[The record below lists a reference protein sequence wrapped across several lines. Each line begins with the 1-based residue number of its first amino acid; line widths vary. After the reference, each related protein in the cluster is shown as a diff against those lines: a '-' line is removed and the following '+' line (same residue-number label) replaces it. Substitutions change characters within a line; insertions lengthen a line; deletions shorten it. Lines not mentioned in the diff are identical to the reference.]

1 MLDILLQLLP
11 AALYAIL
18 GVTCW
23 RNPNS
28 RPKLILALLGLALV
42 THGWVLREA
51 MFGAGSLH
59 FGFSVALSLTLW
71 LAMLI
76 YCLES
81 MLTPLQSL
89 LKRAAPI
96 AAIAS
101 ILPILLPGHPQ
112 TFGFPAWAFRAHI
125 TVAMLAYSL
134 ATLAV
139 FHAILLAT
147 AEHNLHRA
155 KLGKDFDLPPLLVL
169 DNLLFRLIQAAFV
182 FLTLTVGSGLLFS
195 EEIFGKP
202 LTLTHKS
209 VFGVASWV
217 LFALLLGGRKFLGWR
232 GKTATRWLLAGFAS
246 LLLAYAGTRF
256 VLEIILG
263 RTI

>member
-1 MLDILLQLLP
+1 MPDILLQLIP

-18 GVTCW
+18 GVICW

-28 RPKLILALLGLALV
+28 RPRLIQGLLALALLA
-42 THGWVLREA
+42 HGWTLRET
-51 MFGAGSLH
+51 MLGTGYLH
-59 FGFSVALSLTLW
+59 FGFSTALSLTLW

-81 MLTPLQSL
+81 LLTPLQSL

-96 AAIAS
+96 AAAAC
-101 ILPILLPGHPQ
+101 LLPMVLTGHPQ
-112 TFGFPAWAFRAHI
+112 TLEISSWAFRAHI
-125 TVAMLAYSL
+125 MVAMLAYSM

-155 KLGKDFDLPPLLVL
+155 KLGHDFDLPPLLVL

-182 FLTLTVGSGLLFS
+182 FLTLTVGSGLFFS

-263 RTI
+263 RTA

>member
-1 MLDILLQLLP
+1 MPDILLQLLP
-11 AALYAIL
+11 AALYATL
-18 GVTCW
+18 GVLCW
-23 RNPNS
+23 LSPNS
-28 RPKLILALLGLALV
+28 RPRLILGLLAAALIA
-42 THGWVLREA
+42 HGWSLRGT
-51 MFGAGSLH
+51 MFGSGELH
-59 FGFSVALSLTLW
+59 FGFSTALSLTLW

-76 YCLES
+76 YCLEC
-81 MLTPLQSL
+81 MLTPMQTL

-96 AAIAS
+96 ATLACLLPIVLTGHPQ
-101 ILPILLPGHPQ
+101 ILPI
-112 TFGFPAWAFRAHI
+112 TSWAFRAHI
-125 TVAMLAYSL
+125 TVAMLAYSF

-155 KLGKDFDLPPLLVL
+155 RISRDSDLPPLLVL
-169 DNLLFRLIQAAFV
+169 DNLLFRLIQVTFV
-182 FLTLTVGSGLLFS
+182 FLTLTVGSGLFFS

-217 LFALLLGGRKFLGWR
+217 LFALLLGGRQFLGWR
-232 GKTATRWLLAGFAS
+232 GKTATRWLLAGFVS

-263 RTI
+263 RAI